1 MKTFSEMP
9 PHSRLWIYQADR
21 EFSKEDILEIKKL
34 ADDFIDQWTSHGK
47 IMDACIKLMYDRFV
61 IVCVDERSAP
71 ASGCGIDK
79 SVRFIQQLEK
89 DIKTSLLDRMNV
101 AFHKENKII
110 TCKLSEVK
118 EKVAAIFGMDWKN
131 ATFFNNLI
139 ETKAELENNWLVPI
153 KDSWL
158 AQKMV

>member
-47 IMDACIKLMYDRFV
+47 IMDACIELMYDRFV

-79 SVRFIQQLEK
+79 SVRFIQQLET

-118 EKVAAIFGMDWKN
+118 EKVAAIFGTDWKS

-139 ETKAELENNWLVPI
+139 QTKAELENNWRVPI